1 MNATKWL
8 ACRTSRTMLDALRG
22 KLSERKLRLIGCA
35 CAAHLAGRLELSDCL
50 TALELAE
57 KVADGV
63 ATKTAAL
70 KCHRLAVALGEVFST
85 AVARLPRQY
94 KDYTARRV
102 ASVVSQVVG
111 DPDPELPDRRIAV
124 HDLVAE
130 ALEDL
135 GTIWASASKE
145 RLRQAHIVREIVGN
159 PFRSAAFNPA
169 WRTSDV
175 LLLAQ
180 GIYEVRA
187 FDRMPIL
194 ADALQDAGCTN
205 EDILDHCRD
214 ASATHARGCW
224 VVDLVLGKE

>member
-1 MNATKWL
+1 MTEVQWL
-8 ACRTSRTMLDALRG
+8 ACRTSRTMLGALRG
-22 KLSERKLRLIGCA
+22 ELSERKLRLIGCA
-35 CAAHLAGRLELSDCL
+35 CAAQLAGRVKLSDCL
-50 TALELAE
+50 TALELTE
-57 KVADGV
+57 KVTDGV
-63 ATKTAAL
+63 ATKTAAV
-70 KCHRLAVALGEVFST
+70 KCRRLAVALGEVFST

-111 DPDPELPDRRIAV
+111 DPDPEHPDRRTAV

-159 PFRSAAFNPA
+159 PFRSAAFNSA

-175 LLLAQ
+175 VLLAQ
-180 GIYEVRA
+180 GIYDERA
-187 FDRMPIL
+187 FGRMPIL
-194 ADALQDAGCTN
+194 ADALQDAGCDN
-205 EDILDHCRD
+205 ENILAHCRD
-214 ASATHARGCW
+214 ASATHVRGCW